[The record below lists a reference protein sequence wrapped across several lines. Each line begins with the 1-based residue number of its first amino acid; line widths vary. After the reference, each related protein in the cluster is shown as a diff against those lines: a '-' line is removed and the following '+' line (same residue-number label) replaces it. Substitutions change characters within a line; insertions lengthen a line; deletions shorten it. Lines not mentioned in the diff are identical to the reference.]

1 MTRMEL
7 TGISCLITGSTGTLG
22 RAIALTL
29 ARAGADCV
37 CHYHLRADLAGD
49 LAGQIVRLGRK
60 AMILQADLR
69 SPQEIDDLVD
79 KAFAFGSLRVV
90 VNSAAMFGRR
100 KLADISAQSF
110 REILDTNLVAPLLI
124 TRAWVRK
131 MLSPGSPADKIG
143 QLHAKIINIADIGAL
158 HPWAGYAEYC
168 ASKAGLV
175 AITKSLAKEL
185 APAITVN
192 AIAPGIVTWPESFDP
207 QHKEK
212 AIAHIPLKRF
222 AMPEEIADAALFLI
236 TNDYITGQVLQID
249 GGRGI

>member
-22 RAIALTL
+22 RAIALAL
-29 ARAGADCV
+29 AHAGADCV

-69 SPQEIDDLVD
+69 SPQQIDDLVD
-79 KAFAFGSLRVV
+79 KAFAFGSLRVII
-90 VNSAAMFGRR
+90 NSAAMFGKR
-100 KLADISAQSF
+100 KLSDITPQSF
-110 REILDTNLVAPLLI
+110 HDILDTNLAAPLLI
-124 TRAWVRK
+124 SRAFVK
-131 MLSPGSPADKIG
+131 KLPTNT
-143 QLHAKIINIADIGAL
+143 QAKIINLADIGAL

-185 APAITVN
+185 APAIAVN
-192 AIAPGIVTWPESFDP
+192 ALAPGIVTWPESFDQ

-222 AMPEEIADAALFLI
+222 AMPEEIADAVLFLI
-236 TNDYITGQVLQID
+236 ANDYITGQVLEID